1 MNSQAEIIKKF
12 DGMPSLSTT
21 VNQIIE
27 LFNKGGV
34 DINIL
39 EKALL
44 KDPNLSMQVL
54 KIANSPFFGISGEV
68 TSIKDACMIMG
79 LTNVFSLVTAAD
91 VINSFSNETPHIISS
106 VGFWEHSISTGIATT
121 LILKKSGYDDAD
133 GFLVGLLHDI
143 GKLALDYYQPELYEN
158 ILSYQISNNC
168 SYMNAEVAVA
178 NFTHAQLGAEIITS
192 WKLNSKLA
200 ETILYHH
207 DADNIIKSP
216 ALSALHIAN
225 FLIKGLDIGK
235 IDNNQISEFY
245 TRSMTKLDFKFK
257 DMYEIM
263 DSIEISTKNNSLL
276 ELVH

>member
-1 MNSQAEIIKKF
+1 MNSHTDIVKKF
-12 DGMPSLSTT
+12 DGFPSLSTT

-27 LFNKGGV
+27 LFNQGGV
-34 DINIL
+34 DINVL

-79 LTNVFSLVTAAD
+79 LANVFSLVTAAD
-91 VINSFSNETPHIISS
+91 VINSFSSDSSHIINT

-121 LILKKSGYDDAD
+121 LILKKSGFDDENV
-133 GFLVGLLHDI
+133 FLVGLLHDI
-143 GKLALDYYQPELYEN
+143 GKLALDYYKPDVYED
-158 ILSYQISNNC
+158 ILNYQMTNNC
-168 SYMNAEVAVA
+168 SYLIAEMAVA
-178 NFTHAQLGAEIITS
+178 NFTHAQLGAEILTS
-192 WKLNSKLA
+192 WKLNNTLA
-200 ETILYHH
+200 ETVLYHH
-207 DADNIIKSP
+207 DGENIIKSP
-216 ALSALHIAN
+216 VLSALHIAN

-235 IDNNQISEFY
+235 IDDNLISEFY
-245 TRSMTKLDFKFK
+245 TRSMAKLDFKFK